1 MNALGPLAED
11 ATHLLPL
18 IVLMSIR
25 IGVAFA
31 ALPAPFG
38 TGAPMAMRAALGV
51 MIAAV
56 LALPHP
62 ERADALVLDA
72 FFLGFCALE
81 EALVGAA
88 IGLLG
93 RSIIAS
99 AEVAGDIA
107 ASSMGLSF
115 AQTVDPTSGEQT
127 PITSHALGLLAMV
140 VLVGL
145 DGHHV
150 IVQGLARSFELA
162 PVGDALG
169 GMAGEGIF
177 RSVAVLFG
185 AGLRIA
191 SPVVGVLFFVQLALG
206 LIARAAPKLQVFG
219 LSFAVAVGVGLLT
232 LHAAMPTT
240 LSAMAADV
248 RALPEAI
255 DGIFAR

>member
-11 ATHLLPL
+11 AVHLLPL

-25 IGVAFA
+25 IGVALA
-31 ALPAPFG
+31 SLPAPFG
-38 TGAPMAMRAALGV
+38 TGAPLQVRAGLGIL
-51 MIAAV
+51 IAAV

-62 ERADALVLDA
+62 ERASALVLDP

-93 RSIIAS
+93 RSVVAA
-99 AEVAGDIA
+99 AEVAGDIVS
-107 ASSMGLSF
+107 SSMGLSF
-115 AQTVDPTSGEQT
+115 AQTVDPTSGEQS

-150 IVQGLARSFELA
+150 ILSGIGRSFTLA
-162 PVGDALG
+162 PVGDALS
-169 GMAGEGIF
+169 GMAGEGVF
-177 RSVAVLFG
+177 RSVSVLFG

-206 LIARAAPKLQVFG
+206 LIARAAPRLQVFS

-240 LSAMAADV
+240 LAAMAADV